1 MLQPK
6 SKVCLWRVEEYE
18 FGFHNDQGSRKSF
31 FDVLSQILILVC
43 RTKSMV
49 LKRSN
54 VVNDSFELRAI
65 VSPN

>member
-6 SKVCLWRVEEYE
+6 SEVYLWRVEEYE
-18 FGFHNDQGSRKSF
+18 FGFHNDQSIRKSF
-31 FDVLSQILILVC
+31 LDELSQLLMLLC
-43 RTKSMV
+43 RTKTMV
-49 LKRSN
+49 LKRLN